1 MLCEDLTETTPPL
14 RRRKKAFLHKKGLGT
29 VQGGSCKIPLLL
41 SGPAPLP
48 GGKVHL
54 GGRQEPSMVVLL
66 PTYGTKF
73 LTTSQRVITTFIIV
87 GYVQLR
93 IRP

>member
-1 MLCEDLTETTPPL
+1 MSCENLTETTPPL

-54 GGRQEPSMVVLL
+54 GGRQDPIIVVLL
-66 PTYGTKF
+66 PTYGTKV
-73 LTTSQRVITTFIIV
+73 LTTSQRVITIFITV
-87 GYVQLR
+87 VYVQLR
-93 IRP
+93 TRP